1 MSEPFDSDNESYDSD
16 NEPFVFDP
24 EKETNIMVTRESLG
38 LLIGREVD
46 YHEWML
52 ISSLRGTSSSGICEE
67 GTEDFPMNA
76 HGEKPYSYCHI
87 DRDELKAY
95 MVASKKYLG
104 NKEWITL
111 VSAMWTWWKYEWDA
125 ENKYTKTFNRG
136 IGMPGSRSEQI
147 YKEWLI
153 SRGIKLKT
161 PADVIRD
168 VLSEITIPP
177 HYMGKY

>member
-1 MSEPFDSDNESYDSD
+1 
-16 NEPFVFDP
+16 
-24 EKETNIMVTRESLG
+24 
-38 LLIGREVD
+38 
-46 YHEWML
+46 
-52 ISSLRGTSSSGICEE
+52 
-67 GTEDFPMNA
+67 
-76 HGEKPYSYCHI
+76 
-87 DRDELKAY
+87 